1 MNQLR
6 LQGGTMDEVEK
17 SDRLLS
23 IEFWQR
29 QSAEDRMA
37 EAWRLSLI
45 VYGLTSDSAELRM
58 QKQIES
64 FQRMPSPTSSE
75 SQEQEQ

>member
-1 MNQLR
+1 
-6 LQGGTMDEVEK
+6 MDEVEK
-17 SDRLLS
+17 SDCLLS
-23 IEFWQR
+23 LEYWQQ

-45 VYGLTSDSAELRM
+45 AYQFTGDAAELRM

-64 FQRMPSPTSSE
+64 FQRIPYPTSLE
-75 SQEQEQ
+75 QQKQER